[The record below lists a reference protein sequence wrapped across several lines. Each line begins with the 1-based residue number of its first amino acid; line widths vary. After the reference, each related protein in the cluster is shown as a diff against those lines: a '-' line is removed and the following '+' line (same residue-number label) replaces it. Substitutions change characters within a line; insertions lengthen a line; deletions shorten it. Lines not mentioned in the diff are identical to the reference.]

1 MTFHGHG
8 FLRLALPSDAVP
20 LTGDVYS
27 GFGFRSS
34 QDSALL
40 FQRESPVRLPHLQG
54 SFAYPCNALTQPQI
68 WGFQY
73 FLPVKRLCLVYT
85 THSLDLSLP
94 AGTEPMLLGTRPVSL
109 AIGSTLGTRPVSL
122 SFVSTPAPLM
132 VPSTVGTEPVHL

>member
-40 FQRESPVRLPHLQG
+40 FQRESLVRLPHLQG
-54 SFAYPCNALTQPQI
+54 SRVGACGQRESGPPAWLTDPTM
-68 WGFQY
+68 
-73 FLPVKRLCLVYT
+73 LC
-85 THSLDLSLP
+85 
-94 AGTEPMLLGTRPVSL
+94 R
-109 AIGSTLGTRPVSL
+109 
-122 SFVSTPAPLM
+122 
-132 VPSTVGTEPVHL
+132 VGHAR

>member
-54 SFAYPCNALTQPQI
+54 TRVGACDARPRTGAATQGWCEPR
-68 WGFQY
+68 
-73 FLPVKRLCLVYT
+73 VKASIPHISDARG
-85 THSLDLSLP
+85 
-94 AGTEPMLLGTRPVSL
+94 AGS
-109 AIGSTLGTRPVSL
+109 
-122 SFVSTPAPLM
+122 
-132 VPSTVGTEPVHL
+132 